1 MVCPKC
7 QTDVN
12 EKNLFCNNCGTS
24 LAKKVKKEPS
34 TTNVFG
40 IISLIFANIPKVSLA
55 GIIIG
60 IIGIVK
66 GAKCHKKN
74 TTPLALSIVGTVNS
88 FVTFVQIALISSY
101 FIFYYG
107 LYFVLLII
115 MLIAQ
120 PWDAPRYV
128 EKFFM

>member
-7 QTDVN
+7 QTEVN
-12 EKNLFCNNCGTS
+12 EKDLFCNNCGTS
-24 LAKKVKKEPS
+24 LAKKVKKEQS

-40 IISLIFANIPKVSLA
+40 IISLIFANIPKVSLV

-88 FVTFVQIALISSY
+88 FVTFVQIALISSF

-107 LYFVLLII
+107 LYFLLLII
-115 MLIAQ
+115 MLLVE
-120 PWDAPRYV
+120 PWETGPYI